1 MSVQRSTTLTD
12 GEIMD
17 SKNSSASP
25 PKSAHS
31 HSFVP
36 LALIYDG
43 KGQPKITVACSCG
56 AYRHVDATDLDA
68 KETTSKP

>member
-36 LALIYDG
+36 LALNHTG
-43 KGQPKITVACSCG
+43 TGQAKLTVACACG
-56 AYRHVDATDLDA
+56 VYKHINATNVTDEDA
-68 KETTSKP
+68 KKD